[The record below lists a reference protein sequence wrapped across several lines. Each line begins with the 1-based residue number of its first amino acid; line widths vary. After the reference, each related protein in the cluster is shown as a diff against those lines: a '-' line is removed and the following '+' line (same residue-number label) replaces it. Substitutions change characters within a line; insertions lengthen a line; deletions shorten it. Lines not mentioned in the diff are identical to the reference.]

1 MDAKHG
7 DGENKYECEDC
18 HTLFK
23 TLNSMRAHKSRVHT
37 KRKKLLEGYQLQ
49 NSKKSKIDQRSKS
62 TNKEQKL
69 QEEILELELKT
80 LPEVKYETSNDL
92 HYNPD
97 PLTLKVKKEDISS
110 NEAQNLTV
118 SKKIRSIRV
127 FQKVLYLFL
136 ALPRY

>member
-1 MDAKHG
+1 MSSLLIRFRNHKNILCRNHVDAKHG

-18 HTLFK
+18 HTVYK

-80 LPEVKYETSNDL
+80 LPTFVNRVNDI
-92 HYNPD
+92 N
-97 PLTLKVKKEDISS
+97 KFIV
-110 NEAQNLTV
+110 
-118 SKKIRSIRV
+118 
-127 FQKVLYLFL
+127 
-136 ALPRY
+136 